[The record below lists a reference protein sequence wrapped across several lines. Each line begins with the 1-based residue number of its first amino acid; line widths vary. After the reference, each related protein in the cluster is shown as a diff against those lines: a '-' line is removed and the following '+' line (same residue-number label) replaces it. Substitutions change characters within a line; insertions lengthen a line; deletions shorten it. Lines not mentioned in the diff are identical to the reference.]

1 MELKPGGHAIHLT
14 AANAHEY
21 VDLVIQARLNESK
34 RQVRGFVLH
43 FCGSSGIHAR
53 GCCCLQVDAIR
64 RGLARVI
71 PPSLLSLLGWRELE
85 VHVCG
90 RPVIDVALLKANT
103 SYSGCSASDPHIA
116 YFWEA
121 MEEFTP
127 KERAMYLRFV
137 WGRSRLP
144 LTSAGFRKK
153 HTIERLRTPTPDQA
167 LPIAHTWYVK
177 QPLMSYRCFYYSCS
191 YYCYYAP
198 ASLLASQLFLH

>member
-1 MELKPGGHAIHLT
+1 
-14 AANAHEY
+14 
-21 VDLVIQARLNESK
+21 
-34 RQVRGFVLH
+34 
-43 FCGSSGIHAR
+43 
-53 GCCCLQVDAIR
+53 VDAIR

-144 LTSAGFRKK
+144 LTSAGFFS
-153 HTIERLRTPTPDQA
+153 IELPAYTSKEKLKEKLSYAFTNCLAIDTDYNPDGA
-167 LPIAHTWYVK
+167 W
-177 QPLMSYRCFYYSCS
+177 SDNEE
-191 YYCYYAP
+191 
-198 ASLLASQLFLH
+198 